1 MSANELRYFNAL
13 KRIAAYTPPDTMRR
27 DNERGRGYGLDA
39 DEEIAMAYENVIQ
52 EAKNA
57 TKGRRRPTP

>member
-1 MSANELRYFNAL
+1 MSATEIRYYEAL
-13 KRIAAYTPPDTMRR
+13 KRIAGYTPPDKMRR

-39 DEEIAMAYENVIQ
+39 GEEIEMAYENVIQ

-57 TKGRRRPTP
+57 IHGRRRPQP

>member
-1 MSANELRYFNAL
+1 MSNELRYFDAL
-13 KRIAAYTPPDTMRR
+13 KRIAKYTMPDTMKR

-39 DEEIAMAYENVIQ
+39 DEEIAMAYENVIL

-57 TKGRRRPTP
+57 VRGKRRPKP